1 VAQEDN
7 RWRDRYRQS
16 IAQQEQIEKTLA
28 AQQALLHRTVIALCS
43 AAEGHDKEVD
53 KRLSAI
59 RSSLKGNDVGGFDRM
74 IKSLER
80 VTLDAD
86 KKRELQWGEVQKHF
100 IKVATQLQTLSGS
113 AVVKSSVKAYKKRIP
128 KGALLPSTL
137 KRLLEEFN
145 NIQTQ
150 VRDSDD
156 RPKTGLM
163 GRLFNKEKNNG
174 TAGKPTPSEMTDWEE
189 VDEVGPHS
197 EGTIDGQYTP
207 LAIEGEIIR
216 SNVDAST
223 ETNIETNIETKYR
236 ERTIPGQL
244 PEQLAHESAQQSF
257 SKISDRV
264 TIILT
269 ELLDHFPT
277 VDSVEQKAI
286 KVRKNINRGL
296 NWYELAPTLE
306 DIRDFVIQSS
316 IGADDNYRSY
326 LNHVYEELSNITH
339 SLGTAIQEEEQQRM
353 INTTLHNSVSDGMN
367 TINQALND
375 HNDIDRLKTAVETQV
390 QSIQNALKKSLVPK
404 VDSQDSLTSQLTA
417 LVERV
422 QNMEEQDA
430 DIREQL
436 EQEKVRA
443 VTDTLTGL
451 PNREAYGERVHNE
464 ILRWQRYQHPLS
476 LAVLD
481 IDFFKK
487 VNDEY
492 GHQMGDKVLKAISTS
507 VANRLREVDFMARFG
522 GEEFV
527 LLLPETTAEE
537 ALSLLNRTR
546 ERLAKTHM
554 RSKKDDGEET
564 KFTVTVSIGI
574 SEFKEGDTADDVFER
589 ADKALYEAKESG
601 RNQCLIG
608 KQ

>member
-1 VAQEDN
+1 
-7 RWRDRYRQS
+7 
-16 IAQQEQIEKTLA
+16 
-28 AQQALLHRTVIALCS
+28 
-43 AAEGHDKEVD
+43 
-53 KRLSAI
+53 
-59 RSSLKGNDVGGFDRM
+59 
-74 IKSLER
+74 
-80 VTLDAD
+80 
-86 KKRELQWGEVQKHF
+86 
-100 IKVATQLQTLSGS
+100 
-113 AVVKSSVKAYKKRIP
+113 
-128 KGALLPSTL
+128 
-137 KRLLEEFN
+137 
-145 NIQTQ
+145 
-150 VRDSDD
+150 
-156 RPKTGLM
+156 
-163 GRLFNKEKNNG
+163 
-174 TAGKPTPSEMTDWEE
+174 
-189 VDEVGPHS
+189 
-197 EGTIDGQYTP
+197 
-207 LAIEGEIIR
+207 
-216 SNVDAST
+216 
-223 ETNIETNIETKYR
+223 
-236 ERTIPGQL
+236 
-244 PEQLAHESAQQSF
+244 
-257 SKISDRV
+257 
-264 TIILT
+264 
-269 ELLDHFPT
+269 
-277 VDSVEQKAI
+277 
-286 KVRKNINRGL
+286 
-296 NWYELAPTLE
+296 
-306 DIRDFVIQSS
+306 
-316 IGADDNYRSY
+316 
-326 LNHVYEELSNITH
+326 
-339 SLGTAIQEEEQQRM
+339 
-353 INTTLHNSVSDGMN
+353 MN

-375 HNDIDRLKTAVETQV
+375 HNDIDRLKTAVKTQV

-404 VDSQDSLTSQLTA
+404 VDNQDSLTSQLTA

-430 DIREQL
+430 NIREQL

-589 ADKALYEAKESG
+589 ADKALYEAKENG

>member
-7 RWRDRYRQS
+7 RWRDKYRQS

-80 VTLDAD
+80 VILDAD
-86 KKRELQWGEVQKHF
+86 KKRQQQWGEVQKHF
-100 IKVATQLQTLSGS
+100 INTATQLQTLSRS
-113 AVVKSSVKAYKKRIP
+113 AAVKSSVKAYKKRIP
-128 KGALLPSTL
+128 KGEILPATL

-145 NIQTQ
+145 HIQAQ

-163 GRLFNKEKNNG
+163 SRLFNKEKDSGATGNNTHSE
-174 TAGKPTPSEMTDWEE
+174 TADWEE
-189 VDEVGPHS
+189 VDQAGPHNES
-197 EGTIDGQYTP
+197 TTDDQVIPQE
-207 LAIEGEIIR
+207 IEGEVIG
-216 SNVDAST
+216 SK
-223 ETNIETNIETKYR
+223 IETNVKASPEINTETRYR

-244 PEQLAHESAQQSF
+244 SHESEQQSF

-277 VDSVEQKAI
+277 VDCVEQKAI
-286 KVRKNINRGL
+286 KVRRNINRGL

-306 DIRDFVIQSS
+306 DIRDFNIQSS
-316 IGADDNYRSY
+316 IGSDDNYRSY
-326 LNHVYEELSNITH
+326 LNHVYEELSHITR
-339 SLGTAIQEEEQQRM
+339 SLGTAIQEEEQQRL

-375 HNDIDRLKTAVETQV
+375 NNDIDRLKNAVETQV
-390 QSIQNALKKSLVPK
+390 QTIQSALKKSLIQK
-404 VDSQDSLTSQLTA
+404 DESQKSLTSQLTA

-430 DIREQL
+430 NIREQL
-436 EQEKVRA
+436 EQEKIRA

-464 ILRWQRYQHPLS
+464 MLRWQRYQHPLS

-487 VNDEY
+487 VNDQH

-507 VANRLREVDFMARFG
+507 VANRLREVDFIARFG

-527 LLLPETTAEE
+527 LLLPETSAED
-537 ALSLLNRTR
+537 ALSMLNRTR

-554 RSKKDDGEET
+554 RSKKENDEET

-574 SEFKEGDTADDVFER
+574 SEFREGDTADDVFER
-589 ADKALYEAKESG
+589 ADKALYEAKENG
-601 RNQCLIG
+601 RDQCRIG
-608 KQ
+608 N